1 MKYLFLE
8 TYCQGS
14 HALFVNG
21 LSTYS
26 SHDIDIV
33 SMPGENWR
41 WRMLGAALHIVD
53 NIPPLEEYDGII
65 VTDLFNLADFKALV
79 GLPCPP
85 VLAYFH
91 ENQMT
96 YPQPPGDKG
105 AFQLGIINITTA
117 VVADLV
123 VFNSKMHKDAFL
135 NAVPEFLKRG
145 RDFRPKGVAD
155 KIREK
160 SGVLYPGITLPS
172 YGDVDAEKQTDPPL
186 IVWNHRWGFDKN
198 YKIFFNVLEDLDDRG
213 LDFHIA
219 LMGENFGLIPEEFKQ
234 AEERFKDRI
243 LQFGYI
249 LLREEYEKWLKRG
262 AVVISTAMQ
271 ENFGI
276 SVIEAMIMGCVP
288 LLPDRLSYPEIL
300 PEEFHEHFLYKNR
313 HDLME
318 KLFLIISDYKRYE
331 LIRTRL
337 AEKMRSFLWKNVV
350 SRYDRVLER
359 LAGDC
364 SDASEYGKNELH
376 LHAWDAVV
384 RP

>member
-1 MKYLFLE
+1 M
-8 TYCQGS
+8 
-14 HALFVNG
+14 NG
-21 LSTYS
+21 LSANS
-26 SHDIDIV
+26 SHDIEIV
-33 SMPGENWR
+33 TMPGENWR

-53 NIPPLEEYDGII
+53 NVPSLEKYDGII

-79 GLPCPP
+79 GSQCPP

-117 VVADLV
+117 LVADRV
-123 VFNSKMHKDAFL
+123 VFNSKMHKDALL

-145 RDFRPKGVAD
+145 RDCGPKGIAD

-160 SGVLYPGITLPS
+160 SDVLYPGITLLS
-172 YGDVDAEKQTDPPL
+172 YGNVDAEKQTGPPL

-198 YKIFFNVLEDLDDRG
+198 YEMFFSVLEELNDMG
-213 LDFHIA
+213 LDFHLA
-219 LMGENFGLIPEEFKQ
+219 LMGENSGVIPEEFKK
-234 AEERFKDRI
+234 AEKKFKDRI
-243 LQFGYI
+243 VQFGYVP
-249 LLREEYEKWLKRG
+249 LREEYEKWLKRG

-276 SVIEAMIMGCVP
+276 SVIEAIIMGCVP

-313 HDLME
+313 HDLIE
-318 KLFLIISDYKRYE
+318 KLSKIISDYKRYE
-331 LIRTRL
+331 EIQSRL
-337 AEKMRSFLWKNVV
+337 AQEMTPFLWEHVI
-350 SRYDRVLER
+350 SRYDRALER
-359 LAGDC
+359 LA
-364 SDASEYGKNELH
+364 
-376 LHAWDAVV
+376 
-384 RP
+384 RF